1 MGLSLLTEKRR
12 EFMSVSDILQL
23 ASGIANHQPT
33 KFPAMKFSD
42 WDLLIRCI
50 REQTAKT
57 E

>member
-1 MGLSLLTEKRR
+1 
-12 EFMSVSDILQL
+12 MSVSDILQL